1 MKRSCRVMLAVAVG
15 IALAGGA
22 HAEDT
27 LEKVKK
33 KGALV
38 AGVTD
43 DAPPFGF
50 RQRDSGSIVGYDV
63 DLVTALATKLGVK
76 VELRAVTAA
85 NRLSKLL
92 DGDVDILAAN
102 LTHSESHTR
111 ESVIDF
117 SDHYLATGQRFLAK
131 RGVIKAHK
139 DLRGKKIGA
148 LGGTV
153 SESCARERCENAEI
167 VSLGDYEQ
175 GLQALQ
181 QGEIDA
187 LTADQ
192 VILADL
198 LANLPRGDYEI
209 PELQI
214 SEEQYHVGVR
224 KGDPNFVEF
233 VNTTIRDMRQS
244 GAAKKLYD
252 KWFEPRE
259 ERTPAA
265 YGAVIRK
272 ASARPRFF
280 AVVLNGVLLPK
291 SEASIFAL
299 DGTYIGKAKV
309 ASVLE
314 DGFYLDVD
322 EAQYDLV
329 RPGFLVATNMTNEMA
344 KDIVARHQDL
354 LKSVKSDSEKEAERI
369 RAEIE
374 KEGIA
379 KQQRAQE
386 VDAARERSRLTVQ
399 EQRAIYFRRY
409 GGFRY

>member
-1 MKRSCRVMLAVAVG
+1 MNRAWNIMLAVALG
-15 IALAGGA
+15 IGVAGGVR
-22 HAEDT
+22 AEDT
-27 LEKVKK
+27 LERVKK
-33 KGALV
+33 NGVLV

-50 RQRDSGSIVGYDV
+50 TQRGSGRIVGYDV

-85 NRLSKLL
+85 NRLSELL
-92 DGDVDILAAN
+92 DGRVDLLAAN
-102 LTHSESHTR
+102 LTHSDSHTR

-117 SDHYLATGQRFLAK
+117 SEHYLSTGQRFLAK
-131 RGVIKAHK
+131 RGVITAHK

-167 VSLGDYEQ
+167 IALVDYEL
-175 GLQALQ
+175 GMQALQ
-181 QGEIDA
+181 KGEIDA

-192 VILADL
+192 VILQDL
-198 LANLPRGDYEI
+198 LSNLPRGDYEI

-214 SEEQYHVGVR
+214 SEERYHLGAQ
-224 KGDPNFVEF
+224 KGDSKFLEF
-233 VNTTIRDMRQS
+233 VNATLLEMRQS

-252 KWFEPRE
+252 KWFGPPE

-265 YGAVIRK
+265 YGAILRK

-280 AVVLNGVLLPK
+280 GVALNGVLLPRTDV
-291 SEASIFAL
+291 SLFSL
-299 DGTYIGKAKV
+299 DGAYIGKGRV

-314 DGFYLDVD
+314 DGFYVDVD

-329 RPGFLVATNMTNEMA
+329 RPGFLVAMNMTNDLAREL
-344 KDIVARHQDL
+344 VTRHQEL
-354 LKSVKSDSEKEAERI
+354 LRSVKADSEKEAERI

-374 KEGIA
+374 KEGLA

-386 VDAARERSRLTVQ
+386 VDMMRERSRLTVQ
-399 EQRAIYFRRY
+399 EQRSLYFRRY
-409 GGFRY
+409 GRY